1 MNRRNIWEHLDF
13 QCPIVGT
20 CLTTAELRRIAVR
33 AGLEIADGATDF
45 ELHSLFVG
53 LSKRPERPARAV
65 QKHLDRKY
73 RRVLRRFLQTP
84 GEGIWDLWREHADRG
99 DIAGPFW
106 AVMSHPDV
114 PEYHVRRIY
123 GEVHM
128 LSHVQGAANRADL
141 KRLNELEARNA
152 ELTETLAERKGVLR
166 KSVAV
171 WKERNAALERD
182 LARERSRRE
191 AVERDRL
198 SLREL
203 LEGKAVELLS
213 REREDLRRQAEDLA
227 RRLEAAEARIAAQ
240 ATLLER
246 GGRELSEAHARLDGR
261 EQEVAA
267 LEASLAVA
275 LEEGPACGGACG
287 HPERCPCPRLRGKR
301 VLYVGGRSGLRG
313 HYQMLAERLG
323 CELLHHDG
331 GLEQSPHRLQQQLA
345 GADAVICPV
354 DCVSHEAC
362 AAVKKMCKHCLKP
375 VLFARS
381 SGLSSLAASLTELDR
396 VSQ

>member
-1 MNRRNIWEHLDF
+1 MNRKNIWEHVDF

-33 AGLEIADGATDF
+33 VGLEIAEGTTEF
-45 ELHSLFVG
+45 EMHSLFVV
-53 LSKRPERPARAV
+53 LCKRPERPARAV

-73 RRVLRRFLQTP
+73 RRVLRRFLHTP
-84 GEGIWDLWREHADRG
+84 GEGIWELWREYADRG

-114 PEYHVRRIY
+114 SSDCLRRVY

-141 KRLNELEARNA
+141 KRLNELEARNV

-182 LARERSRRE
+182 LARERARRE
-191 AVERDRL
+191 SVERDRL

-203 LEGKAVELLS
+203 LEGRALELLT
-213 REREDLRRQAEDLA
+213 REREDLRRQAENLA
-227 RRLEAAEARIAAQ
+227 LRLEAAEERIVAQ
-240 ATLLER
+240 AALLER
-246 GGRELSEAHARLDGR
+246 GSRELSKARENLSGR
-261 EQEVAA
+261 EREVAA
-267 LEASLAVA
+267 LEASLTMA
-275 LEEGPACGGACG
+275 LEGSPACG
-287 HPERCPCPRLRGKR
+287 HPESCSCPRLRGKR
-301 VLYVGGRSGLRG
+301 VLYVGGRSGLRC
-313 HYQMLAERLG
+313 HYRLLAERLG

-381 SGLSSLAASLTELDR
+381 SGLSSLAASLSELDR

>member
-1 MNRRNIWEHLDF
+1 
-13 QCPIVGT
+13 
-20 CLTTAELRRIAVR
+20 
-33 AGLEIADGATDF
+33 
-45 ELHSLFVG
+45 
-53 LSKRPERPARAV
+53 
-65 QKHLDRKY
+65 
-73 RRVLRRFLQTP
+73 
-84 GEGIWDLWREHADRG
+84 
-99 DIAGPFW
+99 
-106 AVMSHPDV
+106 
-114 PEYHVRRIY
+114 
-123 GEVHM
+123 M

-141 KRLNELEARNA
+141 KRLNELEARNV

-182 LARERSRRE
+182 LARERARRE
-191 AVERDRL
+191 SVERDRL

-203 LEGKAVELLS
+203 LEGRALELLT
-213 REREDLRRQAEDLA
+213 REREDLRRQAENLA
-227 RRLEAAEARIAAQ
+227 LRLEAAEARIAAQ
-240 ATLLER
+240 AALLER
-246 GGRELSEAHARLDGR
+246 GSRELSKARENLSGR
-261 EQEVAA
+261 EREVAA
-267 LEASLAVA
+267 LEASLTMA
-275 LEEGPACGGACG
+275 LEGSPACG
-287 HPERCPCPRLRGKR
+287 HPESCSCPRLRGKR
-301 VLYVGGRSGLRG
+301 VLYVGGRSGLRC
-313 HYQMLAERLG
+313 HYRLLAERLG

-381 SGLSSLAASLTELDR
+381 SGLSSLAASLSELDR